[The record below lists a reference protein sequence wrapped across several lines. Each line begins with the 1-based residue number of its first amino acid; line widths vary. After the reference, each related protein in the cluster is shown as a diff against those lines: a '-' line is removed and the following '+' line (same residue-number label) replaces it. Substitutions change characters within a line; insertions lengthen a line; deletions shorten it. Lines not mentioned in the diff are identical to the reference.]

1 MKYEKPEIVLSTPA
15 VAAIQARKVGQI
27 LDSEC
32 NGGTGR
38 TACAYQADE

>member
-15 VAAIQARKVGQI
+15 VAAIQALKGVPI
-27 LDSEC
+27 LDSDC

>member
-15 VAAIQARKVGQI
+15 AAAIQARKGVPI
-27 LDSEC
+27 LDSDC
-32 NGGTGR
+32 NGGSGH